1 MSKGKANKANSTT
14 DDFELELHKPGEEH
28 YLLRL
33 YVTGTT
39 PQSAQAIQ
47 NIKSVCEQR
56 LQGRYELEVI
66 DLYQQPGLAKS
77 EQIVA
82 VPTLIKRLP
91 LPLHRLIGNLSD
103 LQRVLVGLDLQP
115 VEP

>member
-1 MSKGKANKANSTT
+1 MSNGNGNKAT
-14 DDFELELHKPGEEH
+14 DDFERRLDVPPTEH
-28 YLLRL
+28 YVLRL

-39 PQSAQAIQ
+39 PQSAQAIT
-47 NIKSVCEQR
+47 NIKNICEEH

-82 VPTLIKRLP
+82 VPTLIKKLP

-115 VEP
+115 AE

>member
-1 MSKGKANKANSTT
+1 MNNGNENKAT
-14 DDFELELHKPGEEH
+14 DDFERRLDKPAAER
-28 YLLRL
+28 YVLRL

-39 PQSAQAIQ
+39 PQSAQAIK
-47 NIKSVCEQR
+47 NIKTICEEH

-82 VPTLIKRLP
+82 VPTLIKKLP

-103 LQRVLVGLDLQP
+103 LQRVLVGLDLRPAEQG
-115 VEP
+115 